1 MTTIEVGKRLQIAD
15 VVRVARWDA
24 PVALCAEAVARMRQ
38 GRAVVEGRL
47 GDGLPHYGINTGF
60 GALAEVA
67 IPAQDL
73 ATLQLNLVRSHAAGV
88 MEPLSR
94 DAVRAAMLLRAQVL
108 STGLAGARPELADL
122 LVGMLN
128 GQIHPVVPSR
138 GSVGASGD
146 LAPLAHMALAM
157 IGEGEVERDGT
168 RMPAAEGLA
177 LAGLA
182 PVVLQP
188 KEGLA
193 LVNGTQVL
201 TAVGLLALYD
211 AEHLALAA
219 DVVGAMSLEA
229 VLGTPDAFDHRVV
242 AARPHPGQVASAALL
257 RALLAGSQIRE
268 SHRGKNHHK
277 VQDPY
282 SLRCMPQVHGAVR
295 DSLAHVRRVIE
306 IEINSATDNPLV
318 FPDGDILSGG
328 NFHGEPVAIALD
340 LLAIAAAELAAISE
354 RRVEHLVNPSLSE
367 GLPAFL
373 ASHSGLCSG
382 MMIAQVAAA
391 SLVSE
396 NKVLAHP
403 ASVDSIPSS
412 ANREDHVSMGMT
424 AALKGRTVVEHT
436 RTVLA
441 IEALCAA
448 VGLDLRRPLTPGV
461 GVVAAHTAV
470 RADVLPL
477 DGDRVVAPDVA
488 SVARMLVPGG
498 GLVEV
503 ALAATDGAGGVNA

>member
-1 MTTIEVGKRLQIAD
+1 MNTIEVGSRLTVED
-15 VVRVARWDA
+15 VVRVAQKDA
-24 PVALCAEAVARMRQ
+24 PVVLTTEAITRMRK
-38 GRAVVEGRL
+38 GRAVVTSRL
-47 GDGLPHYGINTGF
+47 DDGLAHYGINTGF

-67 IPAQDL
+67 IPAKDL
-73 ATLQLNLVRSHAAGV
+73 AKLQLNLIRSHAAGV
-88 MEPLSR
+88 REPLPR

-108 STGLAGARPELADL
+108 STGHAGARPDLAEL
-122 LVGMLN
+122 LVQMLN
-128 GQIHPVVPSR
+128 HRVHPIIPSR

-157 IGEGEVERDGT
+157 IGEGEVEHDGE
-168 RMPAAEGLA
+168 RMPAARGLA
-177 LAGLA
+177 MAGLE

-211 AEHLALAA
+211 AEHLTLAA

-229 VLGTPDAFDHRVV
+229 VLGTPDAFDPRVV
-242 AARPHPGQVASAALL
+242 AARPHPGQIASAALL
-257 RALLAGSQIRE
+257 RSLLVDSQIRD
-268 SHRGKNHHK
+268 SHRGKGHHK

-295 DSLAHVRRVIE
+295 DSLAHVRRVVE

-318 FPDGDILSGG
+318 FDDGDILSGG

-340 LLAIAAAELAAISE
+340 LLAIAVSELASISE
-354 RRVEHLVNPSLSE
+354 RRVEHLVNPALSD

-373 ASHSGLCSG
+373 ASASGLCSG

-396 NKVLAHP
+396 NKILAHP

-424 AALKGRTVVEHT
+424 AALKARTVVEHT

-441 IEALCAA
+441 IEALCAS
-448 VGLDLRRPLTPGV
+448 VGLDCRRPLEPGA
-461 GVVAAHTAV
+461 GVAAAQAAV
-470 RADVLPL
+470 RALVPPL
-477 DGDRVVAPDVA
+477 GDDRPVAPDTVIIEA
-488 SVARMLVPGG
+488 MLLPGG
-498 GLVEV
+498 GLVE
-503 ALAATDGAGGVNA
+503 AAITAVNAA

>member
-1 MTTIEVGKRLQIAD
+1 MPFVRVGDRLEVGD
-15 VVRVARWDA
+15 VV
-24 PVALCAEAVARMRQ
+24 AVARGAVRVELTAEAIDRMRL
-38 GRAVVEGRL
+38 GRQVVEGRL
-47 GDGLPHYGINTGF
+47 ADSEPHYGINTGF

-67 IPAQDL
+67 IPPADL
-73 ATLQLNLVRSHAAGV
+73 AMLQLNLIRSHAAGV
-88 MEPLSR
+88 CEPLPR

-108 STGLAGARPELADL
+108 CTGNAGARPQLAEL
-122 LVGMLN
+122 LVAMLN
-128 GQIHPVVPSR
+128 AGVHPVIPSR

-157 IGEGEVERDGT
+157 IGEGEVEHLGERL
-168 RMPAAEGLA
+168 PAAQGLA
-177 LAGLA
+177 RAGLR
-182 PVVLQP
+182 PVVLEP

-201 TAVGLLALYD
+201 TAVGLLALHD
-211 AEHLALAA
+211 AERLAIAA
-219 DVVGAMSLEA
+219 DVIGAMSLEA
-229 VLGTPDAFDHRVV
+229 VLGTPDAFDRRVV
-242 AARPHPGQVASAALL
+242 EARPHPGQVASGALL
-257 RALLAGSQIRE
+257 RGLLADSEIRE
-268 SHRGKNHHK
+268 SHRGKGHHK

-295 DSLAHVRRVIE
+295 DSLAHVRRVVE

-340 LLAIAAAELAAISE
+340 LLAIATAELGAISE
-354 RRVEHLVNPSLSE
+354 RRVEHLVNPTLSE
-367 GLPAFL
+367 GLPPFL
-373 ASHSGLCSG
+373 AAHSGLCSG

-396 NKVLAHP
+396 NKILAHP

-424 AALKGRTVVEHT
+424 AALKARTVVSHT
-436 RTVLA
+436 TTVLA

-448 VGLDLRRPLTPGV
+448 VGLDLRAPRRPGR
-461 GVVAAHTAV
+461 GVAAALGAV
-470 RADVLPL
+470 RQVVPPL
-477 DGDRVVAPDVA
+477 ASDRPVAPDVQKVEA
-488 SVARMLVPGG
+488 LLADGG
-498 GLVEV
+498 GLVEA
-503 ALAATDGAGGVNA
+503 ALAAL